1 MHNYYN
7 IISNVLLVLL
17 LGFVN
22 INIFSTNLNKA
33 NNLEENVIPWLM
45 HRWRET
51 EREKGHLIGFL
62 LIMSLPV
69 EKEHRI

>member
-45 HRWRET
+45 HLWRDRQ
-51 EREKGHLIGFL
+51 REKERRVI
-62 LIMSLPV
+62 
-69 EKEHRI
+69 

>member
-45 HRWRET
+45 HRWRDR